1 MKVLLAEKIDKKGID
16 LLEKFGDVFIAKDN
30 SKEELVKSIK
40 GMDAIII
47 RSSQMYNE
55 VIDAADNLK
64 VIGRH
69 GVGFDNIDVEYA
81 ASKGIKVVNTPTA
94 NSNSVAEHVIAMM
107 LALSKKLIFCDCAM
121 KNKSLCIGGKSLTGS
136 AVNLGCGGF
145 DLKDKTLSIAG
156 FGRVGRL
163 IAEKCVAAFNM
174 NIKVYDP
181 PVYKKFE
188 LPEKY
193 EWVETIDELVTDT
206 DYISLNL
213 PLLPSTKNI
222 IGEKQFNLMKETTIL
237 VNCSRGG
244 TVNEEDLYNAL
255 YHNKIFGAGV
265 DVFSPEPP
273 LADNKLFELDNILL
287 TPHVAASSKESV
299 EAMALEV
306 AQGVIDVLNGNT
318 PYNIVNFRK

>member
-16 LLEKFGDVFIAKDN
+16 LLEEFGQVVIAKDN

-47 RSSQMYNE
+47 RSSQLYNE

-69 GVGFDNIDVEYA
+69 GVGYDNIDVEYA
-81 ASKGIKVVNTPTA
+81 TSKGIRVVNTPTA
-94 NSNSVAEHVIAMM
+94 NSNSVSEHVIAMM
-107 LALSKKLIFCDCAM
+107 LALSKKLLFCDCAM
-121 KNKSLCIGGKSLTGS
+121 KNKSLCVEGKSLTGS

-163 IAEKCVAAFNM
+163 IAQRCVAAFNM

-206 DYISLNL
+206 DYITLNL

-222 IGEKQFNLMKETTIL
+222 ISEKQFNLMKETTIL

-244 TVNEEDLYNAL
+244 IVNEEDLYDAL
-255 YHNKIFGAGV
+255 KNKKIYAAGV
-265 DVFSPEPP
+265 DVYSPEPP
-273 LADNKLFELDNILL
+273 LKENKLFELDNIIM
-287 TPHVAASSKESV
+287 TPHVAASTKESV

-306 AQGVIDVLNGNT
+306 SQGVIGVLKGEK
-318 PYNIVNFRK
+318 PYNLVNYK

>member
-1 MKVLLAEKIDKKGID
+1 MKILLAEKIDKKGID
-16 LLEKFGDVFIAKDN
+16 LLEEFGQVVIAKDN

-47 RSSQMYNE
+47 RSSQLYNE

-69 GVGFDNIDVEYA
+69 GVGYDNIDVEYA
-81 ASKGIKVVNTPTA
+81 TSKGIRVVNTPTA
-94 NSNSVAEHVIAMM
+94 NSNSVSEHVIAMM
-107 LALSKKLIFCDCAM
+107 LALSKKLLFCDCAM
-121 KNKSLCIGGKSLTGS
+121 KNKSLCVEGKSLTGS

-156 FGRVGRL
+156 FGRIGRL
-163 IAEKCVAAFNM
+163 TAEKCVSAFNM

-181 PVYKKFE
+181 PIYKKFE

-206 DYISLNL
+206 DYITLNL

-222 IGEKQFNLMKETTIL
+222 ISEKQFNLMKETTIL

-244 TVNEEDLYNAL
+244 IVNEEDLYDAL
-255 YHNKIFGAGV
+255 KNKKIYAAGV
-265 DVFSPEPP
+265 DVYSPEPP
-273 LADNKLFELDNILL
+273 LKENKLFELDNIIM
-287 TPHVAASSKESV
+287 TPHVAASTKESV

-306 AQGVIDVLNGNT
+306 SQGVIGVLKGEK
-318 PYNIVNFRK
+318 PYNLVNYK